1 LCKNRNNRISDDVLY
16 RESEGIII
24 TSYDNNNNNET
35 ATFKEY
41 GIGKIIENNKIS
53 WIGSIIFQTNSA
65 FKIILTFQDPF

>member
-53 WIGSIIFQTNSA
+53 WIGSIIFKLIRLLKL
-65 FKIILTFQDPF
+65 F